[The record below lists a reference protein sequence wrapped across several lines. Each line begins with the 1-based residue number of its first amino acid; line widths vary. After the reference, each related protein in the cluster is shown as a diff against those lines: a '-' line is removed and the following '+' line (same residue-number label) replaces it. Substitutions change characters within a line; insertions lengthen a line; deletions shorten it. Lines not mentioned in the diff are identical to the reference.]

1 MVTSVTELI
10 TEKTESTILTELL
23 AAAAALDLPTTSW
36 QSGSVPRVLLQCDA
50 RALADLRASVRSIAL
65 GAYLDDAEGGWLDIL
80 ALGKYGVSRVLATFT
95 EGYVRLTASA
105 SAGPYTIG
113 AAALVVSDGTLR
125 YRSTNTAS
133 LTLSAGGTL
142 DVPVRAESPG
152 ADYNVSTINTL
163 VSPALAGVTVTSPA
177 YGGGAT
183 WRTADGTDDESD
195 ESVRVR
201 CRARWGTLGRG
212 ANELAY
218 IYLATTCPDAPA
230 ITRAKVVW
238 GIGDGTVQVY
248 IATSSGPASP
258 SEVAAV
264 KAYLDANAPGTDTPE
279 VDAAA
284 AVAIALTIAIATTDT
299 SSANEDVID
308 DALQALQASLGIGD
322 DVDLGAIYHAC
333 YAGTGIRDVDI
344 TTSAALD
351 AAIGASE
358 IASLSWTITLSAP

>member
-1 MVTSVTELI
+1 MVTSVSELI

-23 AAAAALDLPTTSW
+23 AAAAALGLPTTSW

-80 ALGKYGVSRVLATFT
+80 ALGKYGVSRVLATFA
-95 EGYVRLTASA
+95 EGYVRLTDTGG
-105 SAGPYTIG
+105 AGPWSIA

-125 YRSTNTAS
+125 FRSTNTTT
-133 LTLSAGGTL
+133 LTLPAGGTL
-142 DVPVRAESPG
+142 DVPVRAEGTG
-152 ADYNVSTINTL
+152 ADYNVSTLATM

-183 WRTADGTDDESD
+183 WRTADGADDEGD

-212 ANELAY
+212 ANDDAY

-264 KAYLDANAPGTDTPE
+264 KAYLDTNAPGTDTPE

-284 AVAIALTIAIATTDT
+284 AVAIAINAMIATTDT
-299 SSANEDVID
+299 SSANETVID
-308 DALQALQASLGIGD
+308 DALQALQASLDIGD

-333 YAGTGIRDVDI
+333 YAGTGVRDVDL
-344 TTSAALD
+344 TVSPSAD
-351 AAIGASE
+351 VSIGAHQ
-358 IASLSWTITLSAP
+358 IASLSWTLTLSAP